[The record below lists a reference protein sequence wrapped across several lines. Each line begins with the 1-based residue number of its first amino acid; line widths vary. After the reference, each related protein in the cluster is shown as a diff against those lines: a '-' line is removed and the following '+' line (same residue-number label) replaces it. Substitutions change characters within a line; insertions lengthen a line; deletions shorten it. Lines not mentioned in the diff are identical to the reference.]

1 MCTCVPVYVC
11 TCMLPHINRNETLMT
26 QHTYAVIMAGGEG
39 TRLWPVSRRERPK
52 QLLPLLGK
60 ETLFQSTVSRLEAL
74 FPPERILV
82 VTVAEQ
88 ARVMREQAPAIPE
101 ENYLIEPAP
110 RGTASV
116 VGLAAAVLRKRDPQ
130 AVMAIQTA
138 DHHIRNRDL
147 FQYLIRTAFEV
158 AEKNFL
164 VTLGITPTFPSTGYG
179 YIQQGE
185 PLDGDYK
192 YPVYKVR
199 RFKEKPDEA
208 AAQQLLRSG
217 DHSWN
222 SGMFVWRADMILA
235 EIAKQMP
242 ELYRAVDAIASAWDT
257 PARDE
262 AMRSRWNDLKSQSI
276 DFGVMEKA
284 ERVAVLPAGGLGWSD
299 VGSWDSLFEVLLPDM
314 NGNVSVNSQHLP
326 LDTHNTLVY
335 GMNDQ
340 RLIVTIG
347 MDDVVVVDAGD
358 VLLVCKTD
366 QSQKVKNVVE
376 HLKRHNQ
383 EKYL

>member
-1 MCTCVPVYVC
+1 MT
-11 TCMLPHINRNETLMT
+11 MT
-26 QHTYAVIMAGGEG
+26 QHTYAVIMAGGGG
-39 TRLWPVSRRERPK
+39 TRLWPISRKESPK
-52 QLLPLLGK
+52 QLLPLLGR
-60 ETLFQSTVSRLEAL
+60 ETLFQSTVARLEKI
-74 FPPERILV
+74 FPHERILV
-82 VTVAEQ
+82 VTVEEQ
-88 ARVMREQAPAIPE
+88 AQVMREQVPSIPK

-116 VGLAAAVLRKRDPQ
+116 VALAAAVLRKRDPR
-130 AVMAIQTA
+130 AVMAMQTA
-138 DHHIRNRDL
+138 DHHIRNQDL
-147 FQYLIRTAFEV
+147 FQYLLRTAFDV
-158 AEKNFL
+158 AGKEYL

-192 YPVYKVR
+192 YPVYMVK

-208 AAQQLLRSG
+208 TAQELLRSG

-222 SGMFVWRADMILA
+222 SGMFVWRVDTILA
-235 EIAKQMP
+235 EVRRQMP
-242 ELYRAVDAIASAWDT
+242 ELYGTVDAIASAWDT
-257 PARDE
+257 SKKE
-262 AMRSRWNDLKSQSI
+262 EVIQKLWGDLKSQTVDYGI
-276 DFGVMEKA
+276 MEKA

-299 VGSWDSLFEVLLPDM
+299 VGAWDSLFEVLLPDM

-335 GMNDQ
+335 SVNDQ
-340 RLIVTIG
+340 RLVVTIG
-347 MDDVVVVDAGD
+347 LDDVVVVDAGD
-358 VLLVCKTD
+358 VMLVCKTD
-366 QSQKVKNVVE
+366 QSQKVRDVVE

>member
-1 MCTCVPVYVC
+1 M
-11 TCMLPHINRNETLMT
+11 E
-26 QHTYAVIMAGGEG
+26 HTYAVIMAGGGG
-39 TRLWPVSRRERPK
+39 TRLWPVSRKEKPK

-60 ETLFQSTVSRLEAL
+60 ETLFQSTVARLETL

-88 ARVMREQAPAIPE
+88 AREMREQVPSIPE

-116 VGLAAAVLRKRDPQ
+116 VALAAAVLQKRDPH

-138 DHHIRNRDL
+138 DHHIRNKDL
-147 FQYLIRTAFEV
+147 FNYLISTAIDV
-158 AEKNFL
+158 AEKNYL

-185 PLDGDYK
+185 PMIGEYK
-192 YPVYKVR
+192 YPVYTVK

-208 AAQQLLRSG
+208 TAQELLRSG

-222 SGMFVWRADMILA
+222 SGMFVWRVDVILA
-235 EIAKQMP
+235 EIQRQMP
-242 ELYRAVDAIASAWDT
+242 RLYDAVDAIAAAWNT
-257 PARDE
+257 PGRDE
-262 AMRSRWNDLKSQSI
+262 VVHSRWMDLKSQTI
-276 DFGVMEKA
+276 DYGVMEKA

-299 VGSWDSLFEVLLPDM
+299 VGSWDSLFEVLMPDM
-314 NGNVSVNSQHLP
+314 NGNVSTNAQHLA

-335 GMNDQ
+335 SGNDQ
-340 RLIVTIG
+340 RLVVTIG
-347 MDDVVVVDAGD
+347 LDDIVVVDAGD
-358 VLLVCKTD
+358 VLMICKVD
-366 QSQKVKNVVE
+366 QSQKVRDVVE
-376 HLKRHNQ
+376 HLKKHHQ
-383 EKYL
+383 DEYL